1 MNDRR
6 SVEQKLDGGEERTLL
21 RHISPC
27 LFFSA
32 IISVESGRHGHF
44 SYSCKWFIYY
54 LLFVESAFKFVSSW
68 HSL

>member
-32 IISVESGRHGHF
+32 IIAELLARAKRARGR
-44 SYSCKWFIYY
+44 SPIANVIYP
-54 LLFVESAFKFVSSW
+54 SQKIW
-68 HSL
+68 